1 MFGTHFV
8 VRMISKSWF
17 CCLHLRIAGV
27 AVLYPTPRSLR
38 ALSKVGH
45 IHRTPAGLGMR
56 TRVRNLHTEV
66 SWSIHSREVGKIR
79 DHLGNHPKGCGL
91 LNKSA
96 AATVAG
102 KRDTYK
108 RHSRRRC
115 TGKHMNTCSTLSAM
129 REIQT
134 KHREIP
140 SHPSQKTS
148 QGW

>member
-8 VRMISKSWF
+8 VRMILKSWF
-17 CCLHLRIAGV
+17 SCLHLRVAGV
-27 AVLYPTPRSLR
+27 AVLYPTPSSLR

-45 IHRTPAGLGMR
+45 IHRTRAGLGMR
-56 TRVRNLHTEV
+56 THVRNLHTEV
-66 SWSIHSREVGKIR
+66 SWSIHPREVGEIR
-79 DHLGNHPKGCGL
+79 DHLGSHPEGWGL

-102 KRDTYK
+102 KSGTYK

-115 TGKHMNTCSTLSAM
+115 TGKHTNTCSTLSA
-129 REIQT
+129 T
-134 KHREIP
+134 REIP